1 MLQVVQFLH
10 PGQEHGHDAHDPY
23 YKSWNHGPH
32 KRKFL
37 VSEGS
42 YVDHDGSVA
51 SGRLTF
57 WGEWEP
63 PSAVTSLRQPND
75 DPLYPKWLHRPLLPS
90 KIPTPQGQSSSCGGC
105 QGGSYQNTDPFVFG
119 NDFKY
124 VVCQQYSPAKMT
136 PTKLAHLDRGSIVL
150 FGSKGHQDDGSFFQ
164 VDTVFVVGDYLEYDT
179 QDADAL
185 LDDRVSSLY
194 RQIVYR
200 MAFPEPTDY
209 PMKLRL
215 YFGATYAHPIHGMYS
230 FVPARILDGQDVGFP
245 RIRLHDRPYI
255 SNNLSQKFKSTES
268 HSLAENHATWSELRQ
283 LTRDSGCVE
292 AISLQHPC

>member
-10 PGQEHGHDAHDPY
+10 PGQEHGHDAHDQHY
-23 YKSWNHGPH
+23 RSWNSGPH

-42 YVDHDGSVA
+42 YVDQDGTVA
-51 SGRLTF
+51 SGGLTF

-63 PSAVTSLRQPND
+63 PSSVKSLRQPND
-75 DPLYPKWLHRPLLPS
+75 DPLYPKWLHHPLLPS
-90 KIPTPQGQSSSCGGC
+90 KIPTPQGQSTCCGGC

-119 NDFKY
+119 DAFKY
-124 VVCQQYSPAKMT
+124 VVCQQYSPSKMT
-136 PTKLAHLDRGSIVL
+136 PTKLARLDRGSIVL
-150 FGSKGHQDDGSFFQ
+150 FGSKGHQGNISFFQ

-185 LDDRVSSLY
+185 FDDRVSSLY
-194 RQIVYR
+194 LQIVYR

-230 FVPARILDGQDVGFP
+230 FVPARVLDGQDVGFP

-255 SNNLSQKFKSTES
+255 SNNLSLKFKSTES

-292 AISLQHPC
+292 AISLQHP

>member
-1 MLQVVQFLH
+1 MLQIVQFTH
-10 PGQEHGHDAHDPY
+10 PGLEHGHDKKDLH
-23 YKSWNHGPH
+23 YKSWNTGPH

-42 YVDHDGSVA
+42 YVAHDGSVA
-51 SGRLTF
+51 SDGLTF

-63 PSAVTSLRQPND
+63 PSAVKPLRQPND

-90 KIPTPQGQSSSCGGC
+90 KIPPAQGQSSSCGGC

-119 NDFKY
+119 DAFKY
-124 VVCQQYSPAKMT
+124 VVCQQYSPAKMS

-150 FGSKGHQDDGSFFQ
+150 FGSKGHQGDASFFQ

-185 LDDRVSSLY
+185 LDNRVSSLY

-200 MAFPEPTDY
+200 MAFPEPTAY
-209 PMKLRL
+209 SLKLRL

-230 FVPARILDGQDVGFP
+230 FVPARAYDGQEAGFP
-245 RIRLHDRPYI
+245 RIRLHDKPYI
-255 SNNLSQKFKSTES
+255 SNNLSQRFKSTEI
-268 HSLAENHATWSELRQ
+268 HSITDAFGVWSQLRQ
-283 LTRDSGCVE
+283 LTRESGCVQ
-292 AISLQHPC
+292 AISFQHP